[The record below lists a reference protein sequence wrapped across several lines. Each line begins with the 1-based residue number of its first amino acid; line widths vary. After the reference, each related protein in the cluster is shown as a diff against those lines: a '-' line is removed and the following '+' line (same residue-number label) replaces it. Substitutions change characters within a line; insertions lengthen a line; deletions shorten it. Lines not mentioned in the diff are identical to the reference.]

1 MGSRSLVVVPGIGN
15 PQWYSGAARY
25 GALIWTAGQVPTR
38 EDGSTPE
45 DFAEQVAVT
54 LDNLER
60 TLEAA
65 GGGFDTLLKV
75 NTYLESMDDFETYNA
90 VYTARIGVYGLPSR
104 TTVEIARFRPP
115 TRLEIEV
122 VAHTRD
128 SDETNAQES

>member
-1 MGSRSLVVVPGIGN
+1 MSSRDFIVVPGLGN

-25 GALIWTAGQVPTR
+25 GSLIWSAGQVPTR

-45 DFAEQVAVT
+45 DFSDQVATT

-65 GGGFDTLLKV
+65 GGGLDTLLKV
-75 NTYLESMDDFETYNA
+75 NAYLASMDDFDAYNA
-90 VYTARIGVYGLPSR
+90 VYTARIGAHGLPPR

-115 TRLEIEV
+115 MRIEIDA
-122 VAHTRD
+122 VAHARAA
-128 SDETNAQES
+128 E

>member
-1 MGSRSLVVVPGIGN
+1 MSSRDIIVVPGLGN
-15 PQWYSGAARY
+15 PQWYSSAARY
-25 GALIWTAGQVPTR
+25 TGLIWTAGQVPTK

-45 DFAEQVAVT
+45 DFSDQVSAT

-75 NTYLESMDDFETYNA
+75 NTYLASMDDFDAYND
-90 VYTARIGVYGLPSR
+90 VYVGRIGRHGLPPR

-115 TRLEIEV
+115 MRIEIEA
-122 VAHTRD
+122 VAHVRVPA
-128 SDETNAQES
+128 SDDTHT